1 MVKTPRIFSTDD
13 ARRLAKRRLPR
24 MIFDFVDGS
33 AGREVGAARNSA
45 RFDEIFLQPRALA
58 DVSVRSLATR
68 FLDWDYGLPI
78 GIAPMGMCNLTC
90 PGADMWIARSG
101 KELNIPVCLS
111 SAGSSS
117 LAEMRHWS
125 GDLAWFQLYFGQSK
139 EASLRTVERARH
151 AGYDT
156 LILTV
161 DVPEVSRRIRD
172 QQNGFNLPFRMTPRA
187 FLDFAMHP
195 RWSIATL
202 VQGVPRPRNFASDN
216 KSFDRKASR
225 AGADWGFLQLLR
237 DTWKGKLI
245 VKGITSAE
253 DANRVQSLGVDAIY
267 VSNHG
272 GRQLDSAP
280 PAIDLLPIIRDA
292 VGTNYPL
299 LFDSGVRNGED
310 VVKALAL
317 GADFVMLGRP
327 VLFALAAAGGSGLQR
342 LMQCFQEDIDLA
354 MAQIGA
360 SRVEDIEIQS
370 LFRRYS
376 PPKFPKDATRPV
388 SIAASTRPTQELPAR

>member
-1 MVKTPRIFSTDD
+1 MGKAIYTVSD
-13 ARRLAKRRLPR
+13 AREYARRRLPR
-24 MIFDFVDGS
+24 IIFDFIDGS
-33 AGREVGAARNSA
+33 AGEERASQQNVETLEDLRLLPRVMVNTEGR
-45 RFDEIFLQPRALA
+45 RFHKTLFGE
-58 DVSVRSLATR
+58 
-68 FLDWDYGLPI
+68 DWQLPF
-78 GIAPMGMCNLTC
+78 GIAPMGMCNLAC
-90 PGADMWIARSG
+90 PGADNWIARSG
-101 KELNIPVCLS
+101 IDLNIPVCLS

-117 LAEMRHWS
+117 LAEMRDWS

-139 EASLRTVERARH
+139 EVSLGTVERARH

-187 FLDFAMHP
+187 FLDFALHP

-202 VQGVPRPRNFASDN
+202 AQGVPRPRNIASES

-253 DANRVQSLGVDAIY
+253 DASRVRSLGVDAIY

-327 VLFALAAAGGSGLQR
+327 VLYALAAAGGPGLQQ
-342 LMQCFQEDIDLA
+342 LLQCFQEDIDLT

-360 SRVEDIEIQS
+360 SRIEDIDTQS
-370 LFRRYS
+370 LFARAG
-376 PPKFPKDATRPV
+376 PPKLPKDVTRPV
-388 SIAASTRPTQELPAR
+388 PITAAT

>member
-1 MVKTPRIFSTDD
+1 MVKEPRIFSTDD
-13 ARRLAKRRLPR
+13 ARRLAKQRLPR
-24 MIFDFVDGS
+24 MIFDFVDGA
-33 AGREVGAARNSA
+33 AGREAGTARNAA

-68 FLDWDYGLPI
+68 ILDRDYGLPI
-78 GIAPMGMCNLTC
+78 GIAPMGMCNLTH
-90 PGADMWIARSG
+90 PDADKQIAKSG

-117 LAEMRHWS
+117 LAEMRDWS

-139 EASLRTVERARH
+139 EASLGTVERARH

-172 QQNGFNLPFRMTPRA
+172 QQNGFNLPFHMTPRA
-187 FLDFAMHP
+187 FLDFALHP

-202 VQGVPRPRNFASDN
+202 AHGVPRPRNFALEG

-225 AGADWGFLQLLR
+225 AGADWEFLQLLR

-253 DANRVQSLGVDAIY
+253 DADRVQSLGVDAIY

-280 PAIDLLPIIRDA
+280 PAIDLLAIIRDA
-292 VGTNYPL
+292 VGSNYPL

-310 VVKALAL
+310 VVKALAR

-327 VLFALAAAGGSGLQR
+327 VLYALAAAGGPGLQK
-342 LMQCFQEDIDLA
+342 LLQCFQEDIDLT

-360 SRVEDIEIQS
+360 RRIEEIGHHT
-370 LFRRYS
+370 LAARADA
-376 PPKFPKDATRPV
+376 PKFPKGVTRGGCQPVDHHFMLATAP
-388 SIAASTRPTQELPAR
+388 